1 MSININRNVLDP
13 FYRYKMP
20 RLQAKV
26 EGKGNGIKTVIANMT
41 EIAKALERPPTYP
54 TKYFGCELG
63 AQTNFDM
70 KNERFI
76 VNGEHDAAKLQDILD
91 GFIKKFVLCPACEN
105 PETTLSVRKGQI
117 HSKCK
122 ACGNSSIIDPK
133 HKLSTFIMKNPPK
146 NDDKEK
152 KENGGSTP
160 EEGVIDGEILS
171 DKDMNGS
178 GSDDLDDD
186 WAEPMEDAAGQVS
199 AQIGK
204 LIISKDLEKPVEER
218 LDMLHQYFL
227 KAKADGTLQDS
238 KSLLNEAERLELKS
252 KATILLANVLFDT
265 NVVSQIKEY
274 RTLLLRFTVD
284 DHKDS
289 KSLLNEAERLELKS
303 KATILLANVLFDT
316 NVVSQIKEYRT
327 LLLRFTVDDHK
338 AQRHLLGGIEQL
350 IAEHVDTLLPKS
362 AHIIKALYDN
372 DVIEEEVLLAWGEKP
387 SKKYVKKKFCEEII
401 NKAMPVLE
409 WLKNAEEDESSEE
422 EDEDGAVEFDD
433 RARRVGTVDAD
444 MAPKANGIMKENEK
458 ANEVK
463 VEVENGEELDI
474 DDI

>member
-284 DHKDS
+284 DHK
-289 KSLLNEAERLELKS
+289 
-303 KATILLANVLFDT
+303 
-316 NVVSQIKEYRT
+316 
-327 LLLRFTVDDHK
+327 